1 MKPMTIGRLSKAADV
16 KVTTIRYYES
26 IGLMGT
32 PDRSESGQRLYGE
45 PSVQRLSF
53 IRHARDLGFPMEAIR
68 DLIELQTMVVSAW
81 ASGDSASAC
90 DVKPITLFM
99 SDGVVAVFL
108 SKDGAL
114 HSLGT
119 WSVNDDT
126 LTMTH
131 NDFPLSGSGQSK
143 EPVNLTILELSE
155 TRFITQNADSVER
168 KRVRCPDIEI
178 TLGHDHDGHGN
189 H

>member
-1 MKPMTIGRLSKAADV
+1 MIMASVFMRSTNAFRRCEKALAATAAV
-16 KVTTIRYYES
+16 GAKRSRERRVTMRIFLLFMSLICPPAAAVE
-26 IGLMGT
+26 T
-32 PDRSESGQRLYGE
+32 PSE
-45 PSVQRLSF
+45 
-53 IRHARDLGFPMEAIR
+53 
-68 DLIELQTMVVSAW
+68 MVVSAW

-90 DVKPITLFM
+90 DAKPITLFM

-119 WSVNDDT
+119 WAANDDT

-131 NDFPLSGSGQSK
+131 NDFPLSGRGQSK
-143 EPVNLTILELSE
+143 EPVSLTIIEFSE
-155 TRFITQNADSVER
+155 TQFITQNADGIER
-168 KRVRCPDIEI
+168 KRFRCPDIEI